1 MWDRHPACHCLFD
14 HCLFDHC
21 LPVIACIDLR
31 MQSSKTLGKEIF
43 DWFARATVVS
53 ISGTSCIAIRQ
64 AGSLYNSNDRLEAY
78 PTGASR
84 HAIRQSKE
92 PQ

>member
-1 MWDRHPACHCLFD
+1 MAFSSG
-14 HCLFDHC
+14 
-21 LPVIACIDLR
+21 LR
-31 MQSSKTLGKEIF
+31 MQSSKTLGEEIF

-64 AGSLYNSNDRLEAY
+64 AGRLNNSIDRLEAYNSIDRLEAY

>member
-1 MWDRHPACHCLFD
+1 MWDRHPACHCLFDHCLFD

-53 ISGTSCIAIRQ
+53 ISGTSALL
-64 AGSLYNSNDRLEAY
+64 SDRLEAY
-78 PTGASR
+78 IAVSTGWK
-84 HAIRQSKE
+84 Q
-92 PQ
+92 

>member
-1 MWDRHPACHCLFD
+1 MWDRHPACHCLFG

-31 MQSSKTLGKEIF
+31 MQSSKTLGEEIF

>member
-1 MWDRHPACHCLFD
+1 MTPLLLDQENMAFSSG
-14 HCLFDHC
+14 
-21 LPVIACIDLR
+21 LR
-31 MQSSKTLGKEIF
+31 LQSSKTLGKEIF

-53 ISGTSCIAIRQ
+53 ISGTSALLSDRLE
-64 AGSLYNSNDRLEAY
+64 ANNSNDRLEAY